1 MSPDGIACPLADAPV
16 EPAGAEASHGRHGVG
31 QTTRRHDLQ
40 EGREPKNVVREVKL
54 NRFRIVSASQTL
66 SNSTN
71 WKDHV
76 RLLEQEVS
84 GQ

>member
-40 EGREPKNVVREVKL
+40 EGREGTLVPL
-54 NRFRIVSASQTL
+54 QTQ
-66 SNSTN
+66 
-71 WKDHV
+71 
-76 RLLEQEVS
+76 RA
-84 GQ
+84 